1 MTEYDVV
8 ETPAGPV
15 TVEMEGGKLIGL
27 SFGERP
33 RNTSRRGKHPEVRRW
48 LKEWFEGKP
57 VAPPL
62 KLEGTPFTKRVY
74 EAVRRI
80 PRGETRT
87 YGEVADL
94 AGKPGA
100 ARAVGNILSKNQ
112 ICLFVPCHRV
122 VASSGIGGWG
132 GQGIA
137 QKIDLLAREGVT
149 RYNPPK

>member
-33 RNTSRRGKHPEVRRW
+33 RNTSRRVTLGQVRRW
-48 LKEWFEGKP
+48 LKDWFAGKP

-62 KLEGTPFTKRVY
+62 KLEGTPFTRRVY
-74 EAVRRI
+74 EVVRRI

-100 ARAVGNILSKNQ
+100 ARAVGNIMSKNQ
-112 ICLFVPCHRV
+112 VCLFVPCHRV
-122 VASSGIGGWG
+122 VASNGIGGWG

-137 QKIDLLAREGVT
+137 QKAFLLDRE
-149 RYNPPK
+149 KSHK